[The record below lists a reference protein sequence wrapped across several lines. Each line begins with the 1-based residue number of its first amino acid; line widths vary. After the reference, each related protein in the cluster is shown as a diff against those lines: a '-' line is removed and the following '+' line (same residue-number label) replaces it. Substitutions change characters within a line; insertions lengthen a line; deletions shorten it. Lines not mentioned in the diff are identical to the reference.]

1 MAKRA
6 SIKASDLKVAK
17 NPDEALWIRAAENL
31 TQEIKELENSLKVS
45 RAFLNKAEQ
54 MALFARDD

>member
-17 NPDEALWIRAAENL
+17 NPSQALWIRAKENL
-31 TQEIKELENSLKVS
+31 EQEIKELQNSLEVS
-45 RAFLNKAEQ
+45 RAFLDKAKE
-54 MALFARDD
+54 MTESSGNM